1 MDNIK
6 NIIKI
11 PQFKKPP
18 AYKWQELALEIISGL
33 TDGNVK
39 KSSVF
44 KCCKLSPQMAK
55 IAFEDCKELNKL
67 YVQYFLKVFNELRK
81 GNRVKK

>member
-1 MDNIK
+1 MDSIK

-11 PQFKKPP
+11 PELKKPP
-18 AYKWQELALEIISGL
+18 AYKWQDLALDIIKGIPDAN
-33 TDGNVK
+33 TK

-44 KCCKLSPQMAK
+44 KCCKQSPQHAK

-67 YVQYFLKVFNELRK
+67 YVQYFLKVFNELESRT
-81 GNRVKK
+81 NT

>member
-1 MDNIK
+1 MDSIK

-11 PQFKKPP
+11 PNLKKPP
-18 AYKWQELALEIISGL
+18 AYKWQDLALEIIAGL
-33 TDGNVK
+33 LDGNDK

-44 KCCKLSPQMAK
+44 KCCKQSPHFAK

-67 YVQYFLKVFNELRK
+67 YVHYFLKVFNELKK
-81 GNRVKK
+81 GNIKK